1 VDILLLNASVLE
13 LPTARRASAIVYDG
27 ACDLKLWRPP
37 GPDRDL
43 VHAYGDTLQ
52 GVLDR
57 ERARLGGPLPIGGT
71 LRLHPGKLRCDFLLW
86 VGSCPAHGEV
96 EPAAAPDAAVI
107 ERVALEAV
115 RFAEGRDVTRLAFG
129 AVGAGR
135 GALPIEER
143 LAAVVRGLD
152 AYREQCQLEG
162 KALVIEEVVVCDR
175 SVAAIGK
182 ARRLVS
188 TKARHVEPPPPR
200 PVTSASSSSGRAART
215 RSPGAQPGSA
225 PRKARTRGL
234 DPEALQQARGRT
246 QPYDRAKQY
255 LAGEWMIH
263 PRFGAGQVRDVLADR
278 MVTVLFEDGE
288 ERRLVHQRT

>member
-13 LPTARRASAIVYDG
+13 LPTARRASAIVCDG

-57 ERARLGGPLPIGGT
+57 ERARLGRPLPLGGT

-86 VGSCPAHGEV
+86 VASHAAHGEV
-96 EPAAAPDAAVI
+96 EPAHAPDAAMI

-135 GALPIEER
+135 GALPIEDR
-143 LAAVVRGLD
+143 LAAVVRGID

-162 KALVIEEVVVCDR
+162 KAHVVEEVVVCDR

-182 ARRLVS
+182 ARRMVAS
-188 TKARHVEPPPPR
+188 KARQVEPPPPR
-200 PVTSASSSSGRAART
+200 PTSAAPTRAART
-215 RSPGAQPGSA
+215 RSPGAQAGSS
-225 PRKARTRGL
+225 PRRPRTRGL
-234 DPEALQQARGRT
+234 DPEALLQARGRT
-246 QPYDRAKQY
+246 QPYDRARQY

-263 PRFGAGQVRDVLADR
+263 PRFGAGQVREVLADR

-288 ERRLVHQRT
+288 ERRLVHQR